1 MKCTVSIRALCV
13 IEYEKYI
20 YLDVYKTGSAHLKH
34 LLPEITEGEQ
44 VRLRR
49 HAPITAARPYGWTGG
64 KLVFVTVRNP
74 WDWYTSLWSYACER
88 KGAIWRFFS
97 EALPRDELKSMF
109 NTEDP
114 VRSFEKWLRAVND
127 KDFMQRVI
135 RNNLPESGLA
145 GIVGLYTFRFMRVT
159 TPYPTVFLKSWLVP
173 SIDAAIR
180 YERWFHMYSE
190 VLRSESLNADLKSFV
205 AKYRQR
211 CRFKPD
217 AEEIIDRLAAAPRN
231 ASTRVLPSFRD
242 YYTDETRQLV
252 ADKDRLFLE
261 LFGYR
266 FEKPPS

>member
-1 MKCTVSIRALCV
+1 
-13 IEYEKYI
+13 
-20 YLDVYKTGSAHLKH
+20 
-34 LLPEITEGEQ
+34 
-44 VRLRR
+44 
-49 HAPITAARPYGWTGG
+49 
-64 KLVFVTVRNP
+64 
-74 WDWYTSLWSYACER
+74 
-88 KGAIWRFFS
+88 
-97 EALPRDELKSMF
+97 
-109 NTEDP
+109 
-114 VRSFEKWLRAVND
+114 
-127 KDFMQRVI
+127 
-135 RNNLPESGLA
+135 
-145 GIVGLYTFRFMRVT
+145 MRVT

-190 VLRSESLNADLKSFV
+190 VLRSESLNADLKTFV

-266 FEKPPS
+266 FEKLPS

>member
-1 MKCTVSIRALCV
+1 M

-20 YLDVYKTGSAHLKH
+20 YLDVYKSGSAHLKH

-49 HAPITAARPYGWTGG
+49 HAPITAARPYSWTGG

-97 EALPRDELKSMF
+97 EALPKDELKMMF
-109 NTEDP
+109 DTQNP
-114 VRSFEKWLRAVND
+114 VVSFEKWLRAVND
-127 KDFMQRVI
+127 KDFMTRVI

-159 TPYPTVFLKSWLVP
+159 TPYPTLFLKNWLVP

-180 YERWFHMYSE
+180 YERWFHMYRE
-190 VLRSESLNADLKSFV
+190 VLRSESLNTDLKAFV

-217 AEEIIDRLAAAPRN
+217 AEAIIDRLAAAPRN
-231 ASTRVLPSFRD
+231 ASTRVLPGFRD
-242 YYTDETRQLV
+242 YYTDSTRQLV

-261 LFGYR
+261 LFDYR
-266 FEKPPS
+266 FEKSSS